1 MGTAAYDKVT
11 EAIIQRLEAGVIP
24 WRCPWSSIM
33 PRNIQG
39 REYHGINVLL
49 LGMQGYQSPFWL
61 TFNQCKTLGGNVRK
75 GEKATP
81 VVFWRWIIKEDPDA
95 KPGEVSSATKRI
107 PFLRYYS
114 VFNVEQCEGITP
126 PELPADT
133 TPKDP
138 IAAAEAIVA
147 GYPDPPR
154 ITFGGTSAHYVPSLD
169 TVNVPHRA
177 DFDSSE
183 SYYDTLFHELVHSTG
198 HPTRLDRKS
207 LTDTAARFGSDPYAR
222 EELVAEIGA
231 AFLCHEAGIDAPPI
245 LDNEAAYIASW
256 LRRLKNDH
264 KLVVIAAAQA
274 AKAADH
280 ILDRREDA
288 ALPEAA

>member
-1 MGTAAYDKVT
+1 MT
-11 EAIIQRLEAGVIP
+11 RLLMPSSPNSKRA
-24 WRCPWSSIM
+24 RSLALPWSSIM

-39 REYHGINVLL
+39 RSTTGSTFL

-114 VFNVEQCEGITP
+114 VFNIQQCEGITA
-126 PELPADT
+126 PELPVDT

-183 SYYDTLFHELVHSTG
+183 SYDTLFHELVHSM
-198 HPTRLDRKS
+198 
-207 LTDTAARFGSDPYAR
+207 A
-222 EELVAEIGA
+222 
-231 AFLCHEAGIDAPPI
+231 I
-245 LDNEAAYIASW
+245 LPALIAS
-256 LRRLKNDH
+256 H
-264 KLVVIAAAQA
+264 
-274 AKAADH
+274 
-280 ILDRREDA
+280 
-288 ALPEAA
+288 

>member
-1 MGTAAYDKVT
+1 MGNAAYDKVT

-61 TFNQCKTLGGNVRK
+61 TFNQCKELGGKVRK

-81 VVFWRWIIKEDPDA
+81 VVFWRWIEVRDPNAEDD
-95 KPGEVSSATKRI
+95 EISSADKRI
-107 PFLRYYS
+107 PFLRYYT

-177 DFDSSE
+177 DFESSE
-183 SYYDTLFHELVHSTG
+183 SYYDTLFHELTHSTG

-264 KLVVIAAAQA
+264 KLVVIAASQAQ
-274 AKAADH
+274 KAAEH
-280 ILDRREDA
+280 ILNVNTTTES
-288 ALPEAA
+288 

>member
-1 MGTAAYDKVT
+1 MSAYDKVT
-11 EAIIQRLEAGVIP
+11 NAIIAKLEEGTIP

-81 VVFWRWIIKEDPDA
+81 VVFWRWIESKDEVNQDT
-95 KPGEVSSATKRI
+95 GEPKRI

-114 VFNVEQCEGITP
+114 VFNIQQCEGITP

-231 AFLCHEAGIDAPPI
+231 AFLCHEAGIDAPI
-245 LDNEAAYIASW
+245 LDNEAAYTLASW
-256 LRRLKNDH
+256 LRRLKNDS
-264 KLVVIAAAQA
+264 KLVVIAASQAQ
-274 AKAADH
+274 KAAEH
-280 ILDRREDA
+280 ILNAHTTTES
-288 ALPEAA
+288 